1 MTSPTWQ
8 ELLRR
13 RESRRRSES
22 KHCFSRWMWV
32 SDSFSKH
39 RILRFGAKC
48 RFSNARPCCH
58 PPLRKGTRL
67 RLGYLRS
74 APVLFE
80 LFCCRGCSFL
90 TLPSYE
96 LRVCIPVYPI
106 KKRSWKREM
115 TEADALLHWE
125 RPFFFCETSVVSG
138 HAVMQCLFCGI
149 CLCRDTNM
157 VTLVNI
163 HHSPVASLDRPSAD
177 ELCR

>member
-8 ELLRR
+8 ELLRG
-13 RESRRRSES
+13 RESRRRSEPE
-22 KHCFSRWMWV
+22 HCFSFWMWV

-39 RILRFGAKC
+39 TILRFGAKW

-90 TLPSYE
+90 TLPTCYGRVYVPCYE
-96 LRVCIPVYPI
+96 LRVCISVFPI
-106 KKRSWKREM
+106 KKRSWQREM
-115 TEADALLHWE
+115 TEADALWHWE
-125 RPFFFCETSVVSG
+125 RPFSFSETSVVSEG
-138 HAVMQCLFCGI
+138 HAKWCNVCSVEYVCVM
-149 CLCRDTNM
+149 
-157 VTLVNI
+157 TLI
-163 HHSPVASLDRPSAD
+163 W
-177 ELCR
+177 